1 MPAHPIATGIAIAF
15 AATLVLAT
23 AVALASALA
32 LVIGFTREPSYQRYM
47 GEPAFTA
54 PRTRWTLSESAPLLE
69 ELYALK
75 LAPPHVGHVFAFEEA
90 REAIRLFQSG
100 RTTGKVVL
108 KLP

>member
-1 MPAHPIATGIAIAF
+1 
-15 AATLVLAT
+15 
-23 AVALASALA
+23 
-32 LVIGFTREPSYQRYM
+32 M
-47 GEPAFTA
+47 GENRGILGFNLI
-54 PRTRWTLSESAPLLE
+54 WMFSKVSLLAPLLE

-90 REAIRLFQSG
+90 PEAIRLFQSG